1 MPPLA
6 GYGPG
11 CEVQLL
17 CSFVI
22 ESAFQVLCSNSPS
35 QRTNLTQFFHPR
47 LIIINVTD
55 IQEHKVRP
63 RKAVQEGAKGT
74 VWAATLSDD
83 SSNGGF
89 FCDGKAVP
97 W

>member
-1 MPPLA
+1 M
-6 GYGPG
+6 
-11 CEVQLL
+11 
-17 CSFVI
+17 
-22 ESAFQVLCSNSPS
+22 
-35 QRTNLTQFFHPR
+35 
-47 LIIINVTD
+47 LIPTD

-89 FCDGKAVP
+89 LCDGKAVP